1 MANVIVLI
9 EDDVQDKITSDKRR
23 LIVQRI
29 MDLLVPIIKIV
40 CLIF

>member
-1 MANVIVLI
+1 MANIIVLI

-29 MDLLVPIIKIV
+29 MDLLIPIIKIV